1 MTKERKEQIF
11 NWIKEET
18 TKLIENQN
26 YKLFIFGSQ
35 ANREVL
41 SNSDID
47 IGIDAGK
54 PIDGRIISKLWN
66 KLDDL
71 PTLYTFDVVDFQTV
85 EERFKKVALKNIEIL
100 KDSQNCD

>member
-1 MTKERKEQIF
+1 MTKERKTQIY

-18 TKLIENQN
+18 DTLLSDRK

-35 ANREVL
+35 ANREIL

-54 PIDGRIISKLWN
+54 PIEDNLLSRLWN

-71 PTLYTFDVVDFQTV
+71 PTLYSFDVIDFQLV
-85 EERFKKVALKNIEIL
+85 EERFKRVALKNIEVL
-100 KDSQNCD
+100 HDGF

>member
-1 MTKERKEQIF
+1 MTTIERKLQIYT
-11 NWIKEET
+11 WIKEET
-18 TKLIENQN
+18 ENLLSNQK

-35 ANREVL
+35 ANRAFL

-47 IGIDAGK
+47 IGVDTGR
-54 PIDGRIISKLWN
+54 PIESQIISRLWN

-71 PTLYTFDVVDFQTV
+71 PTLYTFDIVDFQTV

-100 KDSQNCD
+100 KDGL

>member
-1 MTKERKEQIF
+1 MTTIERKLQIYT
-11 NWIKEET
+11 WIKEET
-18 TKLIENQN
+18 ESLFCNQK

-35 ANREVL
+35 ANRAFL

-47 IGIDAGK
+47 IGVDAGR
-54 PIDGRIISKLWN
+54 PIESQIISKLWN

-71 PTLYTFDVVDFQTV
+71 PTLYSFDIIDFQTV

-100 KDSQNCD
+100 KDGL